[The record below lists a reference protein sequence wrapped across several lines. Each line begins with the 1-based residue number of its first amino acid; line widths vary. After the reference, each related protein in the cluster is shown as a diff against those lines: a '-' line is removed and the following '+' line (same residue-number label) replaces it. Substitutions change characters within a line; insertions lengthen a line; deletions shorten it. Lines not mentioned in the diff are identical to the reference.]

1 MKINEAT
8 WDRAVRV
15 IAGLLLIGLA
25 ISGKIGLWAY
35 VGVVPLITGIV
46 GHCPMYSMLGI
57 NTCSLRRYGARARQS
72 GQAGKGFERCPSSAR

>member
-25 ISGKIGLWAY
+25 VTGTIGLWGY
-35 VGVVPLITGIV
+35 VGVVPLITGIA

-57 NTCSLRRYGARARQS
+57 NTCSLRR
-72 GQAGKGFERCPSSAR
+72 

>member
-15 IAGLLLIGLA
+15 VAGLLLIGLVA
-25 ISGKIGLWAY
+25 TGQIGLWGY
-35 VGVVPLITGIV
+35 IGVVPLITGIV

-57 NTCSLRRYGARARQS
+57 NTCSLRR
-72 GQAGKGFERCPSSAR
+72 

>member
-25 ISGKIGLWAY
+25 ATGAIGLWGY
-35 VGVVPLITGIV
+35 VGVVPLITGIA
-46 GHCPMYSMLGI
+46 GHCPM
-57 NTCSLRRYGARARQS
+57 
-72 GQAGKGFERCPSSAR
+72 

>member
-25 ISGKIGLWAY
+25 ISGKIGLWGY
-35 VGVVPLITGIV
+35 VGVVPLITGIA
-46 GHCPMYSMLGI
+46 GHCPMYSVLGI
-57 NTCSLRRYGARARQS
+57 NTCSLRR
-72 GQAGKGFERCPSSAR
+72 

>member
-25 ISGKIGLWAY
+25 VSGKIGLWGY
-35 VGVVPLITGIV
+35 VGVVPLITGIA
-46 GHCPMYSMLGI
+46 GHCPMYSVLGI
-57 NTCSLRRYGARARQS
+57 NTCSMRR
-72 GQAGKGFERCPSSAR
+72 

>member
-15 IAGLLLIGLA
+15 VAGLLLIGLA
-25 ISGKIGLWAY
+25 VSGKIGLWGY
-35 VGVVPLITGIV
+35 IGVVPLITGIA

-57 NTCSLRRYGARARQS
+57 NTCSMRR
-72 GQAGKGFERCPSSAR
+72 

>member
-15 IAGLLLIGLA
+15 VAGLLLIGLTA
-25 ISGKIGLWAY
+25 TGKIGMWGY

-46 GHCPMYSMLGI
+46 GHCPMYSVLGI
-57 NTCSLRRYGARARQS
+57 NTCSLHR
-72 GQAGKGFERCPSSAR
+72 